1 VALIFKR
8 VVTKL
13 SRANLV
19 SIVQFTIV
27 GKFQSI
33 MHVIARNKFELT
45 QILITERGLR
55 MRVGIQKHIL
65 RRIKN

>member
-1 VALIFKR
+1 VALVFKR

-13 SRANLV
+13 ASANFV

-45 QILITERGLR
+45 QMLITERGLR
-55 MRVGIQKHIL
+55 MSVE
-65 RRIKN
+65 